1 MEIAEIGRLGDPI
14 SDTPE
19 AVAAL
24 QIEILR
30 RAGAG
35 VRIALA
41 FSMSRMVCGLS
52 RRAILRAHPGIS
64 DDDLSVRFVAAHYGS
79 DLAEGLRSHFAT
91 RRT

>member
-1 MEIAEIGRLGDPI
+1 MEIAGTGRLGDPI
-14 SDTPE
+14 SDTPA
-19 AVAAL
+19 AVAAI
-24 QIEILR
+24 QIDILR

-35 VRIALA
+35 ARIALA

-64 DDDLSVRFVAAHYGS
+64 DDDLAVRFVAAHYGS
-79 DLAEGLRSHFAT
+79 GLADGLRSHLAT